1 MKKSAIAG
9 IIVGIVLIGGLGTYF
24 TTTNISEESKTPIKI
39 AINEW
44 PGYAHAFLA
53 QEKGFFEKN
62 GVAVELIFDRDYTTS
77 QQRYIDG
84 EVQGVFE
91 VLPDT
96 MFRNT
101 EGLPSKVVYLMDYS
115 ETGDVIVGSVNSIEE
130 LKGKTIGVEGINTF
144 SHIFAL
150 RTIESHGMTEGDVF
164 FEIVLAQDVV
174 KKIEDGTI
182 QAGHTWEPT
191 KSEAIEKGYNVLAN
205 AGEFPYLVTDVLVFD
220 ENIIE
225 ERPDDIQKIVQSM
238 FEAQEYQKKYNNE
251 SVRIMA
257 EAENVDES
265 SMALGLEAVFM
276 TDLDENIK
284 VMDPSNDPT
293 LKNAI
298 DEISKFYMERGQMSY
313 RPTFDDI
320 IEPKFVK
327 ELSEQ

>member
-44 PGYAHAFLA
+44 PGYAHAFIA
-53 QEKGFFEKN
+53 QEKGIFEKN
-62 GVAVELIFDRDYTTS
+62 GVAVELVFDRDYTTS

-84 EVQGVFE
+84 EVDGVFE

-101 EGLPSKVVYLMDYS
+101 QGLPSKVVYLMDYS

-130 LKGKTIGVEGINTF
+130 LRGQTIGVEGINTF

-150 RTIESHGMTEGDVF
+150 KTIESYGMTEGDVL

-174 KKIEDGTI
+174 KKIDDGTI

-191 KSEAIEKGYNVLAN
+191 KSEAIEKGYSVLAN
-205 AGEFPYLVTDVLVFD
+205 AGDFPYLVTDVLVFS
-220 ENIIE
+220 EEIIKL
-225 ERPDDIQKIVQSM
+225 RPDDIKKIVECM
-238 FEAQEYQKKYNNE
+238 FMAQQFQISNPDE
-251 SVRIMA
+251 SIRIMA
-257 EAENVDES
+257 EAENVPIES
-265 SMALGLEAVFM
+265 MKLGLEAVFM

-284 VMDPSNDPT
+284 VMNPSNDPT

-298 DEISKFYMERGQMSY
+298 EVIAQFYLERGQISY
-313 RPTFDDI
+313 KPTFDEL
-320 IEPKFVK
+320 IESKFVDV
-327 ELSEQ
+327 E